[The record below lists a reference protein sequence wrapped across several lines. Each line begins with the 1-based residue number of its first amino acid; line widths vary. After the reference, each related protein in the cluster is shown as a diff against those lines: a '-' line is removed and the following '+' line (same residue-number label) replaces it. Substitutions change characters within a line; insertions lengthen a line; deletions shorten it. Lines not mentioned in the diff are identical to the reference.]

1 MSEGVKRRSYDAS
14 RRQEQ
19 ARAARARILAA
30 AKEHFFTDGYGA
42 TTVAAIAADAG
53 VSVEAIYK
61 AFRNKPGLLKALFD
75 VAIAGDDEPVPL
87 VEREFVGAINAEPDP
102 SEKLRLYARHL
113 ASSMART
120 APIQLL
126 VRAVAGVDPDIA
138 AVHEQLQRERL
149 TGMTAFATHLAESG
163 SLRDGV
169 SRNDARDILWTYTA
183 VELYELLVDGRRWSN
198 TRYRD
203 FVADA
208 LDRRARRALTGR
220 VARSPASS
228 RYRSPRARTRAA
240 RRAPASSRSCRA

>member
-30 AKEHFFTDGYGA
+30 AREHFLADGYGA
-42 TTVAAIAADAG
+42 TTIAAIAVDAG

-61 AFRNKPGLLKALFD
+61 AFKNKPGLLKAVFD

-87 VEREFVGAINAEPDP
+87 VDRDFVGAINAQPDP
-102 SEKLRLYARHL
+102 SEKLRMYARHL
-113 ASSMART
+113 ASAMART
-120 APIQLL
+120 ARIQLL
-126 VRAVAGVDPDIA
+126 VRAVAAVDPDIA
-138 AVHEQLQRERL
+138 EVHDQLQRERL

-163 SLRDGV
+163 SLRDGI

-183 VELYELLVDGRRWSN
+183 VELYELLVDSRRWSSA
-198 TRYRD
+198 RYRD

-208 LDRRARRALTGR
+208 LIAALVIG
-220 VARSPASS
+220 
-228 RYRSPRARTRAA
+228 
-240 RRAPASSRSCRA
+240 